1 MISIDFTKG
10 AETRNG
16 RLVAVCG
23 AIFFYLFSFSGKA
36 QIVNSTTFYGP
47 SSDPTVIV
55 DGSGFGS
62 APVGVP
68 VGSGS
73 TGDDFVGGQL
83 TFNND
88 AQSWQAG
95 SPGNSLGLILSSYTS
110 NQAIFGFGSALSGN
124 NPAYS
129 LNAGDSYRVSVNGA
143 NSNGTVNFS
152 LSAVITSTTFEGPST
167 DPTVI
172 VKGFNFGSAPTAVP
186 VSQGTGDDFNGGQ
199 FFFVNDTSSWQGG
212 SPGNSLG
219 LNLLSYTPTEVTFGF
234 GSALS
239 GASPAYFLSE
249 GDQFQVAVNGATFD
263 DTVAYA
269 APEPS
274 TWLLL
279 VLGSVL
285 LIFVR
290 RVSTQ
295 HPPSRAGISTSQ
307 NFPSK

>member
-1 MISIDFTKG
+1 MNSVNFTKS
-10 AETRNG
+10 ARTRND
-16 RLVAVCG
+16 RLFAVYG
-23 AIFFYLFSFSGKA
+23 AIFFSLHSLSANA
-36 QIVNSTTFYGP
+36 QVITSTAFYGP

-68 VGSGS
+68 VDSGS

-88 AQSWQAG
+88 TQSWQAG

-110 NQAIFGFGSALSGN
+110 NQVIFGFGSGLTGN
-124 NPAYS
+124 NPS
-129 LNAGDSYRVSVNGA
+129 TTLNAGDSYRVSVNGA

-152 LSAVITSTTFEGPST
+152 LSPVITSTTFEGPSS

-172 VKGFNFGSAPTAVP
+172 VQGFNFGSEPTAVP
-186 VSQGTGDDFNGGQ
+186 VAQGTGDNFVGGQ
-199 FFFVNDTSSWQGG
+199 FYFVDGSAWQAGY
-212 SPGNSLG
+212 PGNALG
-219 LNLLSYTPTEVTFGF
+219 LTVLSYTSTEVAFGF
-234 GSALS
+234 GSDLT
-239 GASPAYFLSE
+239 GTDPAYFLNE
-249 GDQFQVAVNGATFD
+249 GDQFRVAVNGATFD
-263 DTVAYA
+263 DTVAFT

-285 LIFVR
+285 LMFVR
-290 RVSTQ
+290 RISTQ
-295 HPPSRAGISTSQ
+295 RPQSPAKLSTR
-307 NFPSK
+307 